1 MFPSPFF
8 CKRGSIMNQ
17 RYTACILL
25 LLAFTTTAAAQVAS
39 HAPTVF
45 TPKPTSSESTLTP
58 MTPTGKPVAHVNGT
72 TLTEADLV
80 REEYAIFPY
89 ARQHDGIPKELAPE
103 IRDGAM
109 KMLIFEELVYQ
120 EALRRKMTVPSAK
133 IQQAEKDFQKTFANP
148 EDFNA
153 FMQSEFHGSR
163 QLLDEKIQR
172 SLLIDALLKIE
183 IQNRST
189 VSPTEVRA
197 YYDKNPGRFQIPESF
212 IFQTITVLV
221 PEKAT
226 AEQIK
231 EARERADKEL
241 PQAKA
246 AKTNNDFGLLAEKV
260 SDDDYRVMEG
270 QHKSTPL
277 SQLPPQ
283 VVKVFRTMKPGDVSG
298 VIQVGADFT
307 ILRLNARTPAG
318 EQKFIDVKAKLAKD
332 LQQYKTN
339 QLRAALDQKL
349 RQGARI
355 EEP

>member
-1 MFPSPFF
+1 
-8 CKRGSIMNQ
+8 MNL
-17 RYTACILL
+17 RCTTCNLL
-25 LLAFTTTAAAQVAS
+25 FLAATTAAAQVAS

-45 TPKPTSSESTLTP
+45 TQKPTSSEAALAPMVSTA
-58 MTPTGKPVAHVNGT
+58 KPVAHVNGT
-72 TLTEADLV
+72 VLTEADLV

-89 ARQHDGIPKELAPE
+89 ARQHNGIPKELAPE

-109 KMLIFEELVYQ
+109 KMLVFEELVYQ
-120 EALRRKMTVPSAK
+120 EALRRKMTVPPAK
-133 IQQAEKDFQKTFANP
+133 IQQAETDFQKTFANP
-148 EDFNA
+148 EDFNT

-163 QLLDEKIQR
+163 QLLDEKIRR
-172 SLLIDALLKIE
+172 SLLIDAFLKIE
-183 IQNRST
+183 VQSKST
-189 VSPTEVRA
+189 VSPNEVRTF
-197 YYDKNPGRFQIPESF
+197 YDKNPERFQIPESF

-226 AEQIK
+226 ADQIK

-270 QHKSTPL
+270 QHKSTPV
-277 SQLPPQ
+277 SQLPPE
-283 VVKVFRTMKPGDVSG
+283 VVKLFRAMKPGDVSG
-298 VIQVGADFT
+298 VIQVGQDFT
-307 ILRLNARTPAG
+307 ILRLNAHTQAG
-318 EQKFIDVKAKLAKD
+318 EQKFDEVKTKLAKD
-332 LQQYKTN
+332 LQERKTN

-349 RQGARI
+349 RQSAQI